1 MHFIR
6 RLKQSLGTF
15 YKKNGKNFRSW
26 ISWQSDAK
34 QCAVKSDLATRW
46 LGFLLHN
53 VLFVHQ
59 LSAAFLLYRTPA
71 CCISDILALCAYVE
85 CFIYTKPMYS
95 ICFCW
100 YSLNSCGFF
109 LFHVLNAYIV
119 STSSVVIVTASLV
132 TPGWVCAAWL
142 DVFCGLCVNNAP
154 ENLGCAICT
163 KHPSKHFRSKSNFLC
178 CLVRCQ
184 STQWSC
190 PWRTTAA

>member
-1 MHFIR
+1 MER
-6 RLKQSLGTF
+6 T
-15 YKKNGKNFRSW
+15 FRSW
-26 ISWQSDAK
+26 ISWQWCQTMCCEK
-34 QCAVKSDLATRW
+34 W
-46 LGFLLHN
+46 LGYKMAGVFTPQCPFCPPVECCLFALQDHLH
-53 VLFVHQ
+53 V
-59 LSAAFLLYRTPA
+59 A
-71 CCISDILALCAYVE
+71 LALCAYVE

-95 ICFCW
+95 IWFCW

-132 TPGWVCAAWL
+132 TPGWVCAACL

-154 ENLGCAICT
+154 ENLWLGCAICT
-163 KHPSKHFRSKSNFLC
+163 KHLSKHFRSKSNFLC
-178 CLVRCQ
+178 CLVRCR